1 VPPDVTEADAQVSG
15 RRDDFPAMSL
25 ESSRLRLRVQVV
37 AAGVWV
43 TYLFAVALAVWIA
56 ATWGRPH
63 RDVLIALVL
72 VAVGGAFVVSRLP
85 AEKIVRSRSREA
97 FFLSWSVLDITVICL
112 LAYVDGGVTSPITLA
127 LFLTQV
133 FAALSYPLV
142 SMIAVAAASLV
153 GVAVLGA
160 VGGGSLEHP
169 QADPAYVAMFLVCL
183 ALTGVLCVWQSR
195 LAGRQRDELSEL
207 SRTDPLT
214 GCLNR
219 RGFAER
225 LEAELQRAGRESGCV
240 SVVQLD
246 LNDFKAVNDRF
257 GHAAGDELLRW
268 VASTLKALL
277 RGSDAT
283 GRLGGDEF
291 ALLLPGVDAAEA
303 RAIADRTVAAL
314 AERIGAAA
322 GVACHPVDGSDGD
335 ALHRHADADLYAA
348 KAHLRS

>member
-1 VPPDVTEADAQVSG
+1 MG
-15 RRDDFPAMSL
+15 L
-25 ESSRLRLRVQVV
+25 ESSRLRLRVQVI

-43 TYLFAVALAVWIA
+43 TYLLCAAMAAWVALTWDRPYRQTIA
-56 ATWGRPH
+56 
-63 RDVLIALVL
+63 VL
-72 VAVGGAFVVSRLP
+72 VVVAAAGGFCVSRLP
-85 AEKIVRSRSREA
+85 AERIVLGPLREA
-97 FFLSWSVLDITVICL
+97 FFLTWSLLDIALICL
-112 LAYVDGGVTSPITLA
+112 LAYLDGGVTSPATLA

-133 FAALSYPLV
+133 FAALSYPLA

-153 GVAVLGA
+153 GVGVLGL
-160 VGGGSLEHP
+160 VGGATPAHMEV
-169 QADPAYVAMFLVCL
+169 DPAYMGMFLVCL
-183 ALTGVLCVWQSR
+183 ALTGLLCVWQTR
-195 LAGRQRDELSEL
+195 LGERQRAELAEL

-225 LEAELQRAGRESGCV
+225 LDAELQRAEREGGEV
-240 SVVQLD
+240 ALIQLD
-246 LNDFKAVNDRF
+246 LNGFKGVNDRH

-268 VASTLKALL
+268 VGSTLQALL

-291 ALLLPGVDAAEA
+291 ALLLPGVGAAEA

-322 GVACHPVDGSDGD
+322 GVACHPPDGPDGD
-335 ALHRHADADLYAA
+335 ALHRHADADLYAV

>member
-1 VPPDVTEADAQVSG
+1 MFRAVEPQVSG
-15 RRDDFPAMSL
+15 PADDVSGMGL

-37 AAGVWV
+37 TAGVWV
-43 TYLFAVALAVWIA
+43 TYLFAAALAVWIA
-56 ATWGRPH
+56 ATWNRPH
-63 RDVLIALVL
+63 RDVLIALIL
-72 VAVGGAFVVSRLP
+72 VAFVGAVVVSRLP
-85 AEKIVRSRSREA
+85 AEEIVRSRYREA
-97 FFLSWSVLDITVICL
+97 FFLSWSLLDISVICL
-112 LAYVDGGVTSPITLA
+112 LAYFDGGVTSPITLS

-133 FAALSYPLV
+133 FAALSYPLA

-153 GVAVLGA
+153 GVAVLGV
-160 VGGGSLEHP
+160 VGAGSLAHP
-169 QADPAYVAMFLVCL
+169 QADPIYMAMFLVCL

-219 RGFAER
+219 RGFSER
-225 LEAELQRAGRESGCV
+225 LDAELLRAGRDSGQV
-240 SVVQLD
+240 ALIQLD
-246 LNDFKAVNDRF
+246 LNGFKAVNDQH

-268 VASTLKALL
+268 VGSTLQALL

-291 ALLLPGVDAAEA
+291 ALLLPGVGADEA
-303 RAIADRTVAAL
+303 RTIADRTVAAL

-322 GVACHPVDGSDGD
+322 GVACHPPDGPDGD
-335 ALHRHADADLYAA
+335 ALHRHADADLYAV